1 MATASYIE
9 DKNIENVSVLND
21 NDLGRLGYYTWSGAS
36 DLYISTNK
44 DSLHLGIN
52 QLIAYLPIAN
62 ANATLTV
69 HNDCPY
75 AIAFCMMRFVPEENS
90 GSLKVTR
97 VSANSSASI
106 GTISTAWAYLMIA
119 LKVLQ

>member
-21 NDLGRLGYYTWSGAS
+21 NDLGRLSYYSWSGTD

-44 DSLHLGIN
+44 DDLHIGIN
-52 QLIAYLPIAN
+52 QLISYFPIIN
-62 ANATLTV
+62 SNPTLTV

-75 AIAFCMMRFVPEENS
+75 TIAFCMMRFVPEDDA

-97 VSANSSASI
+97 VSSYSSASI

>member
-9 DKNIENVSVLND
+9 DKNIENISVLND
-21 NDLGRLGYYTWSGAS
+21 DDLGRLPYYTWSGTS
-36 DLYISTNK
+36 NLYISTDK

-52 QLIAYLPIAN
+52 QLIAYFPISN
-62 ANATLTV
+62 GNPTLTV

-75 AIAFCMMRFVPEENS
+75 SIAFCMMRFVPEENS
-90 GSLKVTR
+90 GSLKVTK
-97 VSANSSASI
+97 VSANASASV

-119 LKVLQ
+119 LKVF